1 VNRDERAAMARE
13 TVEIVSRGWYEPQN
27 DLRSSEGRVD
37 IAAAVASAIHGTEL
51 IREDAPLPPPLATCD
66 EPRVEVTAETTL
78 SAARRLAATGARVI
92 ALNFASAKNPGGGF
106 LGGSEA
112 QEESLARSSALYAC
126 LEPRRDFYEHN
137 RAFGSALY
145 SDHILFS
152 PDVPVFRD
160 DAGRLLGEPYLVSFL
175 TAPAVNAGAVQ
186 DNHPELARQIRPAM
200 TRRLERVL
208 AIAAS
213 KPCDALI
220 LGAWGCGVFRNKPA
234 DVVELFHKALGP
246 RGAFRHRFPLVVYA
260 VYDKSPN
267 QATRETFRRLAL
279 P

>member
-1 VNRDERAAMARE
+1 LSA
-13 TVEIVSRGWYEPQN
+13 PP
-27 DLRSSEGRVD
+27 SSHAEGRID
-37 IAAAVASAIHGTEL
+37 IAAAVEAAINGTEL
-51 IREDAPLPPPLATCD
+51 IREDAPLPPALATYD

-126 LEPRRDFYEHN
+126 LERQRDFYEHN
-137 RAFGSALY
+137 RASASALY

-160 DAGRLLGEPYLVSFL
+160 DAGRLLDEPYLVSFL
-175 TAPAVNAGAVQ
+175 TAPAVNAGAIQ
-186 DNHPELARQIRPAM
+186 DNHPELVRQIRPAM

-234 DVVELFHKALGP
+234 DVVELFHKALGR
-246 RGAFRHRFPLVVYA
+246 RGAFRRRFPLVVYA

>member
-13 TVEIVSRGWYEPQN
+13 TVEIVARGFYETG
-27 DLRSSEGRVD
+27 LKRVD
-37 IAAAVASAIHGTEL
+37 IADAVASAIRGTEL
-51 IREDAPLPPPLATCD
+51 IRADDPLPPPLASHD
-66 EPRVEVTAETTL
+66 APRVEVTAETTL
-78 SAARRLAATGARVI
+78 SAARRLAITGARVI

-106 LGGSEA
+106 LGGSQA

-126 LEPRRDFYEHN
+126 LEPQREFYEHN
-137 RAFGSALY
+137 RALHSALY
-145 SDHILFS
+145 SDRILFS

-160 DAGRLLGEPYLVSFL
+160 DAGRLLDEPYLVSFI
-175 TAPAVNAGAVQ
+175 TAPAVNAGAVH
-186 DNHPELARQIRPAM
+186 DNRPEEVRQIRPTMA
-200 TRRLERVL
+200 RRLDRVL

-246 RGAFRHRFPLVVYA
+246 RGAFRERFPLVVYA
-260 VYDKSPN
+260 VYDQSPT